1 MKFSYQ
7 WLASLVDLHDLSP
20 KQVAALL
27 NQAGIEVEAVE
38 PLVKATLITTGFVKS
53 QEAIPGSDHLSKVIV
68 DTGQHGIRTIVCGA
82 PNIRQGQKVLVAL
95 PGAQLP
101 GMTIQA
107 STIKGVP
114 SEGMVCAL
122 DELGVDK
129 KFLTP
134 AQVDGIEV
142 LQESTPIGDDAIL
155 DHLGLTDTIITLKL
169 LANRPDLWSLEGIA
183 YEVSALSQRTLLRP
197 QVHPE
202 NPLPKSDFNLEIKS
216 DKTKQFSIRVLKGIH
231 TITTPQWMK
240 QRLIASGIR
249 PLSFLVDIGN
259 YMMLLTGQP
268 LHMYDLKKLPK
279 PSLTLVEDWQ
289 QPFVALDQ
297 QSYPLVSGDIAI
309 VSDAQVMCLAG
320 VMGAQS
326 CAVDEATTDVAIEA
340 AAFDATTIRKTAMR
354 LNLLSDAS
362 IRFAKG
368 IDLSQFDRV
377 LKLTTQLIQSLT
389 SVQEVFQTV
398 TINRLNGDRSSI
410 RYQPQQINRLLGT
423 SYDGPTVKDAL
434 ARFAIQVLED
444 GQDFI
449 ATPPAHRQDLT
460 GVADL
465 AEEVMRLKGFKDI
478 QITPMPSPIQAGG
491 LNELQ
496 EKVRL
501 TKTFMTSQGLDA
513 VLTYTLSEK
522 PWLDAFQLFEKK
534 PHLSLKNPLS
544 EERQQ
549 VRNHLLGSLIQ
560 VVKYNQARQIN
571 EGKIFEVSQIA
582 YPHGQS
588 QELAFVLFG
597 NLPLRDGLY
606 PQPQSF
612 YHGKGLLEGLL
623 HLLKI
628 EPTRYQ
634 WRVYDEQPEIMHPG
648 RTASL
653 WIQNQR
659 IAVVGEISPV
669 ALETYDLGKGPM
681 VLGQVD
687 LQTLISFKTSGIKL
701 VSIPRFP
708 KVFRD
713 LALIVP
719 ETIGYHQLV
728 KTIKK
733 AGKKLVDDVTL
744 FDVYRGASLP
754 EGQISLAIRIGLLDE
769 QKTLQEEEIN
779 TTLAA
784 IKSLLMTECNATL
797 RS

>member
-1 MKFSYQ
+1 
-7 WLASLVDLHDLSP
+7 
-20 KQVAALL
+20 
-27 NQAGIEVEAVE
+27 
-38 PLVKATLITTGFVKS
+38 
-53 QEAIPGSDHLSKVIV
+53 
-68 DTGQHGIRTIVCGA
+68 
-82 PNIRQGQKVLVAL
+82 
-95 PGAQLP
+95 
-101 GMTIQA
+101 
-107 STIKGVP
+107 
-114 SEGMVCAL
+114 
-122 DELGVDK
+122 
-129 KFLTP
+129 
-134 AQVDGIEV
+134 
-142 LQESTPIGDDAIL
+142 
-155 DHLGLTDTIITLKL
+155 
-169 LANRPDLWSLEGIA
+169 
-183 YEVSALSQRTLLRP
+183 
-197 QVHPE
+197 
-202 NPLPKSDFNLEIKS
+202 
-216 DKTKQFSIRVLKGIH
+216 
-231 TITTPQWMK
+231 
-240 QRLIASGIR
+240 
-249 PLSFLVDIGN
+249 
-259 YMMLLTGQP
+259 

-582 YPHGQS
+582 YPHGQG

-701 VSIPRFP
+701 ASIPRFP